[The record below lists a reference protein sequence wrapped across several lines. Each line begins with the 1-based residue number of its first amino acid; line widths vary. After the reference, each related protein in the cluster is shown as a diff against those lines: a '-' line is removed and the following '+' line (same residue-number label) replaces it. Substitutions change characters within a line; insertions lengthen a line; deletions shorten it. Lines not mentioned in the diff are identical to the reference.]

1 MSTVGSLTEFKPE
14 SERIEAYLE
23 RVQLFFDANG
33 IQDEKKVAVL
43 LTVIGSTTY
52 ALLSSLLAPQKP
64 REKSFEEL
72 AATLRCHFEPKPLV
86 IAERFHFHRRNQA
99 SGESISDYVAEL
111 RRLATNCE
119 FGDYLEQALR
129 DRFVCGIRHENTQK
143 RLLTEANLTLTKA
156 IETACNIEAAEVQAS
171 QLKAT
176 SSIPVMN
183 VKSSKKSQGRDTGEK
198 HGMCTRCGG
207 RNHQAKDCRYRDVR
221 CHKCNKPGHLARM
234 CRSKQPSTSTP
245 PGRQR
250 LQQTNYIEGTPN
262 SNSDDSIFQIHSK
275 PSRPFTVDM
284 CIQGTTLT
292 FEVDT
297 GAAVTLISEETYCK
311 HFLSKS
317 LQKTSV
323 RLKTYTDDQVHVLGQ
338 ITVDVSY
345 GTQKGMYTL
354 FVVKGSGTNLLGRDW
369 MRHIRLDWKSIAS
382 TVNNVSSPCYQPLLD
397 KYSEV
402 FKDEL
407 GTLKFMKV
415 QLQVHSQV
423 TPKFCKPRP
432 VPFALKEALE
442 RELLRLQQ
450 LGILQKVNHSA
461 WAAPV
466 VVVPKGDGCIRVCGD
481 YKVTVNPVLV
491 VDKYPL
497 PKPDDL
503 MAQLAGGQKFSKL
516 DLSQTY
522 QHILLDDD
530 SQKFVT
536 INTHLGL
543 FQYTRVPFGIAS
555 APALFQKT
563 MDTLLQGVPNTLC
576 YLDDILIT
584 GKTDAEHLQNLEE
597 VLKRLQHHWLRVKPT
612 KCRFM
617 QSSIEYLGHCID
629 ASGVHPTSQK
639 VEAILNA
646 PVPQNSQQLRS
657 FLGLLHYYG
666 KFLPNLSSLL
676 HPLNRLLKSNAQWKW
691 SSECQKTFEQAK
703 SQLASAPILA
713 HYDVTQKIKLAADA
727 SAYGLGAVISHTYE
741 DGSERPIAYASRT
754 LSDAEKNYVQ
764 IGKEAL
770 ALVFAVQ
777 KFHTYLYGRKFVL
790 VTDHKPLVTLLGPKK
805 AIPPLAAARLQRWA
819 IILAAYSYEIEY
831 KSTQHH
837 VNADS
842 LSRLPLKVTD
852 NPMDEINILNIAQVE
867 AMPVT
872 AEQVATETKKDPLLS
887 QVYRYTQSGWPTD
900 VDDVLLP
907 HWNR

>member
-1 MSTVGSLTEFKPE
+1 MSTIGSLTEFKLE

-23 RVQLFFDANG
+23 RVQLCFDANG
-33 IQDEKKVAVL
+33 IEDEKKVAVL

-52 ALLSSLLAPQKP
+52 ALLSSLLAPRKP

-72 AATLRCHFEPKPLV
+72 AATLRRHFEPKPLV

-99 SGESISDYVAEL
+99 SGENISDYVAEL

-129 DRFVCGIRHENTQK
+129 DRFACGIRHENTQK

-156 IETACNIEAAEVQAS
+156 IETARNIEVAEVQAS

-207 RNHQAKDCRYRDVR
+207 RSHKAKDCCYRDVR

-250 LQQTNYIEGTPN
+250 SQQTNYIEGTPH
-262 SNSDDSIFQIHSK
+262 SNSDDSNFQIHSK

-297 GAAVTLISEETYCK
+297 GAAVTLISEETYRK

-323 RLKTYTDDQVHVLGQ
+323 RLKTYTDNQVHVLGQ

-516 DLSQTY
+516 DLSQAY
-522 QHILLDDD
+522 QQILLDDD
-530 SQKFVT
+530 SRKFVT

-543 FQYTRVPFGIAS
+543 FQYTS
-555 APALFQKT
+555 
-563 MDTLLQGVPNTLC
+563 
-576 YLDDILIT
+576 T
-584 GKTDAEHLQNLEE
+584 GKH
-597 VLKRLQHHWLRVKPT
+597 
-612 KCRFM
+612 
-617 QSSIEYLGHCID
+617 
-629 ASGVHPTSQK
+629 
-639 VEAILNA
+639 
-646 PVPQNSQQLRS
+646 
-657 FLGLLHYYG
+657 
-666 KFLPNLSSLL
+666 
-676 HPLNRLLKSNAQWKW
+676 
-691 SSECQKTFEQAK
+691 
-703 SQLASAPILA
+703 
-713 HYDVTQKIKLAADA
+713 
-727 SAYGLGAVISHTYE
+727 
-741 DGSERPIAYASRT
+741 
-754 LSDAEKNYVQ
+754 
-764 IGKEAL
+764 
-770 ALVFAVQ
+770 
-777 KFHTYLYGRKFVL
+777 
-790 VTDHKPLVTLLGPKK
+790 
-805 AIPPLAAARLQRWA
+805 
-819 IILAAYSYEIEY
+819 
-831 KSTQHH
+831 
-837 VNADS
+837 
-842 LSRLPLKVTD
+842 
-852 NPMDEINILNIAQVE
+852 
-867 AMPVT
+867 
-872 AEQVATETKKDPLLS
+872 
-887 QVYRYTQSGWPTD
+887 
-900 VDDVLLP
+900 
-907 HWNR
+907 